1 MGWMCPLVGVGFERM
16 GRDSEVAR
24 RSGVVALRL
33 GLEGSVARVRWKR
46 ERFGHLKD
54 RKASWRNRSTPSLGK
69 GGELTI
75 EWGDGDLWMLG

>member
-24 RSGVVALRL
+24 RRGVVALRL
-33 GLEGSVARVRWKR
+33 SLEGSVARVRWKR

-54 RKASWRNRSTPSLGK
+54 RKASWRKRSTPSLGK
-69 GGELTI
+69 AERLPLSGRRDVRLEI
-75 EWGDGDLWMLG
+75 